1 MLIECRVSKLS
12 IFYSKPPLLFL
23 AWEADCPSD
32 PFHGFLIPFPSAQP
46 DIWIQIAW
54 KENLLTTKYCLISRY
69 LDICIFKHYQVWS
82 DIRALVIDFSIFPPS
97 IDISTHI
104 LSLDNTNIKGTLTFL
119 FCWRERERESIYNG
133 KTNKLNPPQR
143 GPWEEKVSRQ
153 DWLHY
158 AKLSRANMK
167 ILGKEHFRCL
177 YLFTYYNP
185 KEGWCCQN
193 LGQPGIK
200 QDCTNLLSESML

>member
-119 FCWRERERESIYNG
+119 FCWRERERVFTMERQTSWI
-133 KTNKLNPPQR
+133 PPREDLGRKKCLDRTDCIMQNYQEPTWKFLERNIFGVYIFLRITTQR
-143 GPWEEKVSRQ
+143 
-153 DWLHY
+153 
-158 AKLSRANMK
+158 RAGAAR
-167 ILGKEHFRCL
+167 I
-177 YLFTYYNP
+177 
-185 KEGWCCQN
+185 
-193 LGQPGIK
+193 
-200 QDCTNLLSESML
+200 

>member
-23 AWEADCPSD
+23 AWEPDCPSD

-54 KENLLTTKYCLISRY
+54 KENLLTTKYCSISRY

-82 DIRALVIDFSIFPPS
+82 DIRASVFIDFYILFPS

-104 LSLDNTNIKGTLTFL
+104 LWITQTSKEPLH
-119 FCWRERERESIYNG
+119 FCSVGGKEREYLQWKDKQVESPPERTLRG
-133 KTNKLNPPQR
+133 KS
-143 GPWEEKVSRQ
+143 V
-153 DWLHY
+153 
-158 AKLSRANMK
+158 
-167 ILGKEHFRCL
+167 
-177 YLFTYYNP
+177 
-185 KEGWCCQN
+185 
-193 LGQPGIK
+193 
-200 QDCTNLLSESML
+200 